1 MKSRNFELKRRM
13 ITTTLIVL
21 CFYKFLSKLLGSVN
35 MINQTKFWYKRNHI
49 KGATKIVLFDL
60 LKLITILTGHNK
72 DIAQLLLL
80 W

>member
-1 MKSRNFELKRRM
+1 
-13 ITTTLIVL
+13 
-21 CFYKFLSKLLGSVN
+21 
-35 MINQTKFWYKRNHI
+35 MINQTKFWYKENQI
-49 KGATKIVLFDL
+49 KGAIKIVLFDL